1 MCHFHYIQ
9 LLHLD
14 CKFIVRKRLE
24 VSHIKDFEHKP
35 TSEQLL
41 ESTEVRKKIAE
52 GFATISEENER
63 FKRSAEDA
71 VSHIPNSTIMTLAL
85 DAAAESS
92 KAMKLATDVGATMNS
107 LKHNSIIQ
115 TVGKNVIAANAH
127 HYAFKNTLLE
137 KAVLGMPAM
146 FQSFN
151 NSVVKLV
158 AKSVHKSIKMC
169 GPAFVAVVHSPVMDW
184 LQSIDISSIRFV
196 LENLASE
203 LDDPER
209 YKKLKQIYL
218 TTMYECKW
226 FPYVG
231 LIADFSLTM
240 QILDIMETSRGA
252 SKRREKRIDR
262 VILDYYDKDR
272 IKSIKRCWNEFNL
285 ESYIKRILKQAL
297 EAHLRGE
304 YALCVSSLA
313 TMWEGLIYIK
323 ANNATMQ
330 DRHRQ
335 KMGITKKALED
346 LTVANDYGQIFSDYF
361 NNFIVSQC
369 NTIDDVVDGVPN
381 RHSVSHSWYRK
392 YPSKKASLNAILL
405 TDFILGLEPLENNQ
419 ESA

>member
-1 MCHFHYIQ
+1 M
-9 LLHLD
+9 
-14 CKFIVRKRLE
+14 
-24 VSHIKDFEHKP
+24 SHIKGFEYNP

-41 ESTEVRKKIAE
+41 ESTEVRKKMAE
-52 GFATISEENER
+52 RITPISEEHAS

-71 VSHIPNSTIMTLAL
+71 VSHIPNSTISTLAL
-85 DAAAESS
+85 NAAAESS
-92 KAMKLATDVGATMNS
+92 KVIKLSTNVGVAMNS
-107 LKHNSIIQ
+107 LKHSNTIK
-115 TVGKNVIAANAH
+115 TVGEIVIAANAH
-127 HYAFKNTLLE
+127 HYVFKNTLLE

-158 AKSVHKSIKMC
+158 AKSVHKSINLF
-169 GPAFVAVVHSPVMDW
+169 GPAFVAVVNSPVMDW

-226 FPYVG
+226 FPYAG

-240 QILDIMETSRGA
+240 KILDIMETSRGA
-252 SKRREKRIDR
+252 SKSREKRIDR

-272 IKSIKRCWNEFNL
+272 IKFIKRRWNEFNL

-304 YALCVSSLA
+304 YALCISSLA

-335 KMGITKKALED
+335 KMGMTKKALED
-346 LTVANDYGQIFSDYF
+346 LTIANDYDQIFSDYF
-361 NNFIVSQC
+361 NKFIVSQC

-405 TDFILGLEPLENNQ
+405 TDFILGLEPFENNQ